1 MTSVSTQTLTYDAEG
16 RLLTLTDGTNVTDSF
31 TYDGDGRRVTK
42 TSNSVL
48 TIYVYDPNGQLAMEV
63 GGASPAVS
71 GTMYVTRGRMGST
84 RLTTNAGGAVG
95 CHDYL
100 PFGEEIP
107 GAVSGWGR
115 NTVSCYEQAPETD
128 VKFTGQLFDAETGL
142 AYFNA
147 RYLRASMG
155 SYISA
160 DGPLNDQGADDPQSW
175 KLDSYV
181 RNNPLAYS
189 DPTGM
194 DCQDPSNSNPCF
206 TAGVTE
212 AIGYLGWDWFVQN
225 FPYYFNSAANNVLQP
240 VLQTAA
246 VLKQYIS
253 APRNQ
258 NCVNAYAASGS
269 VIGAAA
275 GAQIVAP
282 IGAAGGAA
290 GGTFALPIGGTIAG
304 GAGGYITGGVAG
316 GIAGGAVG
324 TAAGAGVGWLM
335 CTGNSGPSEGA
346 RKGSDYRAKTRGAN
360 SRDAKT
366 IRDVARETG
375 IDARSFGDY
384 VEDMKPDLGHGPSD
398 NLSYKQLLELAE
410 DYKKAGGN

>member
-1 MTSVSTQTLTYDAEG
+1 MPYNAQNHWVAAGYDAAGNMTSVSTQTLTYDAEG

-246 VLKQYIS
+246 SVVRYLS
-253 APRNQ
+253 APRSQ
-258 NCVNAYAASGS
+258 GCMNALFVAGS
-269 VIGAAA
+269 SVGFWVGGGVGSLGLAGGPAAA
-275 GAQIVAP
+275 VTIP
-282 IGAAGGAA
+282 GGAA
-290 GGTFALPIGGTIAG
+290 GGGAIGG
-304 GAGGYITGGVAG
+304 
-316 GIAGGAVG
+316 
-324 TAAGAGVGWLM
+324 GVGWGIGM
-335 CTGNSGPSEGA
+335 IACTTGGGGGGGGGRPNEGHPRLNNAQQRQTAKYLGMKEVKGLRPQNQLVFEKNGRYFSFSNTKHIAGEWTGPL
-346 RKGSDYRAKTRGAN
+346 
-360 SRDAKT
+360 
-366 IRDVARETG
+366 
-375 IDARSFGDY
+375 F
-384 VEDMKPDLGHGPSD
+384 
-398 NLSYKQLLELAE
+398 
-410 DYKKAGGN
+410 